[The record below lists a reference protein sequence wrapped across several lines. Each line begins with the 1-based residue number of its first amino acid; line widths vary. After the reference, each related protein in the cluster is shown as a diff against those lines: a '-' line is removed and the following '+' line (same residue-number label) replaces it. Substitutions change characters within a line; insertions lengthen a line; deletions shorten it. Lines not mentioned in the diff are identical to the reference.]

1 MTKITPMLEQYLEI
15 KEKYQDFV
23 LFYQLGD
30 FFEMFYEDAL
40 LASRILEITL
50 TSRHKGDR
58 MDQIPMC
65 GVPVHAVSGYVA
77 RMVEKGYKVA
87 LCEQAEDPTQAKGIV
102 RREVTRLITPGLY
115 IDETSGKSNRY
126 LVALSSD
133 ETRIGLASVDL
144 ATGEFRMTEVADREK
159 AFEEIGRIDP
169 SEILISR
176 ALKQDSSS
184 KPILDRLSAYFLT
197 YGEEG
202 PFEKGRAQDLLIKH
216 YQVQTLAGFG
226 AGALIQGIRAA
237 GALLFY
243 LMETQKGSVSHLQPL
258 QVYSLSQ
265 FMVLSETTQRH
276 LELTQ
281 TLYRGTRQGSLI
293 SVLDQTMTAMGSRKL
308 KHWLNYPLLE
318 LEKIRQRQDLVEAFV
333 EDSVLRQALRAH
345 LKEIYDIERL
355 VAKVCLNQAGPR
367 DLVALKNSLL
377 HLPSIGRILEESPHT
392 RLKEIGS
399 GLDPLP
405 EVSDLIAR
413 AVLDEPSL
421 NWKDKEARIIRLG
434 YHSQL
439 DQYLTVSREGK
450 EWIAKLEAQ
459 ERKRTG
465 INSLKIGYNRVFG
478 YYIEVS
484 RPNLPMVPSDY
495 QRKQTL
501 VNGERFL
508 TPELK
513 EYEVMVLEAEEKRW
527 QLEIELFQEVRRQV
541 ARESSRLQQT
551 AGLLSDLDVLT
562 SLAQTAQENRYQKP
576 ILNERDAISLKESR
590 HPVIEK
596 NLPAQRFVPNSVEL
610 DNEEQQMI
618 IITGPNMAG
627 KSTILRQTA
636 LICLMAQMGS
646 FVPAEKAE
654 IGLIDQIFTRVG
666 ASDDL
671 SSGQSTFMV
680 EMQETAQILHQATE
694 RSLVL
699 LDEIGRGTSTFDGL
713 SIAWAVAEH
722 LHDLKGKGVKTLFA
736 THYHE
741 LTDLTQTKKKVKN
754 YHVSVKE
761 YNQQIIFLRKLQQGG
776 TSRSYGIQVA
786 RLAGIPVPVIERARE
801 VLKNLEKGELDFWG
815 FPALASSSRTRVSHP
830 AQMELFSEGGQILRE
845 RLKALSIDD
854 LSPLQALLTLKEL
867 KDLIEKE

>member
-15 KEKYQDFV
+15 KERYQDYV

-40 LASRILEITL
+40 LASRVLEITL
-50 TSRHKGDR
+50 TSRHKGELK
-58 MDQIPMC
+58 DQVPMC
-65 GVPVHAVSGYVA
+65 GVPVHAVSGYIA

-87 LCEQAEDPTQAKGIV
+87 LCEQVEDPSQAQGIV

-115 IDETSGKSNRY
+115 IDDAAIKTNRY
-126 LVALSSD
+126 LLCLSNRES
-133 ETRIGLASVDL
+133 RMGLASVDL
-144 ATGEFRMTEVADREK
+144 ATGEFRVTEVADPEK
-159 AFEEIGRIDP
+159 AMEEIGRINP
-169 SEILISR
+169 SEILLSR
-176 ALKQDSSS
+176 SAKQNPSLQPLLEWLSS
-184 KPILDRLSAYFLT
+184 YFLT

-202 PFEKGRAQDLLIKH
+202 PFEPKRGHDLLVNH
-216 YQVQTLAGFG
+216 YQIHSLIGFG
-226 AGALIQGIRAA
+226 AGNLNEGIQAA
-237 GALLFY
+237 GALLNY

-258 QVYSLSQ
+258 QVYTLSN
-265 FMVLSETTQRH
+265 FMILSETTQRH

-293 SVLDQTMTAMGSRKL
+293 SILDQTMTAMGSRKM
-308 KHWLNYPLLE
+308 KNWLTYPLLD
-318 LEKIRQRQDLVEAFV
+318 LGKIRQRQDLVEAFY
-333 EDSVLRQALRAH
+333 EDPILRQSLRSH
-345 LKEIYDIERL
+345 LREIYDIERL
-355 VAKVCLNQAGPR
+355 VAKVCLNQGGPR
-367 DLVALKNSLL
+367 DLVALKNSLS
-377 HLPSIGRILEESPHT
+377 HLPAIRRLLEESSQT
-392 RLKEIGS
+392 QLKDIGAR
-399 GLDPLP
+399 LDPVP
-405 EVSDLIAR
+405 EVADLISR
-413 AVLDEPSL
+413 AILDEPSL

-434 YHSQL
+434 YHERL

-450 EWIAKLEAQ
+450 EWIAELEAK

-484 RPNLPMVPSDY
+484 RSNLPSVPSDY

-513 EYEVMVLEAEEKRW
+513 EYEVMVLEAEENRW
-527 QLEIELFQEVRRQV
+527 RQEVELFQDIRGQV
-541 ARESSRLQQT
+541 AQQSSRLQRT
-551 AGLLSDLDVLT
+551 AGLLSDLDVLA
-562 SLAQTAQENRYQKP
+562 SLSQTAQENRYQKP
-576 ILNERDAISLKESR
+576 NLNNGETISLKDSR

-596 NLPAQRFVPNSVEL
+596 NLPAQRFVPNSIDL
-610 DNEEQQMI
+610 DNEDQQMI

-627 KSTILRQTA
+627 KSTILRQVA

-654 IGLIDQIFTRVG
+654 IGLVDRIFTRVG

-680 EMQETAQILHQATE
+680 EMQETAQILHQATD

-713 SIAWAVAEH
+713 SIAWAVAEF

-761 YNQQIIFLRKLQQGG
+761 YNQQIIFLRKLQEGG

-786 RLAGIPVPVIERARE
+786 RLAGIPAPVIERAQE

-815 FPALASSSRTRVSHP
+815 FPALASTSRGKGAHP
-830 AQMELFSEGGQILRE
+830 AQMELFSGGGQ
-845 RLKALSIDD
+845 RLQEKIKTISIDEI
-854 LSPLQALLTLKEL
+854 SPIQALLTLKEL
-867 KDLIEKE
+867 KDLIETE

>member
-1 MTKITPMLEQYLEI
+1 MLEQYLEI
-15 KEKYQDFV
+15 KERVPDFI

-30 FFEMFYEDAL
+30 FFEMFFEDAL

-50 TSRHKGDR
+50 TSRHKGA
-58 MDQIPMC
+58 QNQVPMC
-65 GVPVHAVSGYVA
+65 GVPIQAAPGYVA
-77 RMVEKGYKVA
+77 RLVEKGYKVA
-87 LCEQAEDPTQAKGIV
+87 LCEQVEDPTQAKGIV

-115 IDETSGKSNRY
+115 IDDAAIKSNRY
-126 LVALSSD
+126 LLCLSCH
-133 ETRIGLASVDL
+133 EKCIGLASVDL
-144 ATGEFRMTEVADREK
+144 ATGEFRVTEVADRET
-159 AFEEIGRIDP
+159 AFEEIGRIGP

-176 ALKQDSSS
+176 QVKQNPAAQ
-184 KPILDRLSAYFLT
+184 PILERLSVYFLS
-197 YGEEG
+197 YAQEG
-202 PFEKGRAQDLLIKH
+202 PFEMGRAQDLLIKH
-216 YQVQTLAGFG
+216 FQVHSLAGFG
-226 AGALIQGIRAA
+226 TGSLTEGIRAA

-243 LMETQKGSVSHLQPL
+243 LMETQKGSVSHLQTL
-258 QVYSLSQ
+258 QVYHLSQ
-265 FMVLSETTQRH
+265 YMVLTETTQRH
-276 LELTQ
+276 LELSE
-281 TLYRGTRQGSLI
+281 TLYRGTRKGSLI

-308 KHWLNYPLLE
+308 KQWLNYPLLD
-318 LEKIRQRQDLVEAFV
+318 LEKIRQRQNLVEAFL
-333 EDSVLRQALRAH
+333 EAPILRQALRSH
-345 LKEIYDIERL
+345 LKEIYDVERL

-367 DLVALKNSLL
+367 DLVALKNSLG
-377 HLPSIGRILEESPHT
+377 HLPAIGRLLCEGVHPILND
-392 RLKEIGS
+392 IGT
-399 GLDPLP
+399 GLDTLP
-405 EVSDLIAR
+405 EVTDLISR

-434 YHSQL
+434 YHAPL
-439 DQYLTVSREGK
+439 DRYLTVSREGK
-450 EWIAKLEAQ
+450 EWIAQLEAK

-484 RPNLPMVPSDY
+484 RANLSLVPSDY

-527 QLEIELFQEVRRQV
+527 ELEVQLFHEVRQMV
-541 ARESSRLQQT
+541 GKESTRLQKT
-551 AGLLSDLDVLT
+551 AQLLSDLDVLS
-562 SLAQTAQENRYQKP
+562 SLAQVAQENRYQRP
-576 ILNERDAISLKESR
+576 VLNEEEAISLKESR

-596 NLPAQRFVPNSVEL
+596 NLPAQRFVPNSIDL

-627 KSTILRQTA
+627 KSTILRQVA

-646 FVPAEKAE
+646 FVPAEAAE

-680 EMQETAQILHQATE
+680 EMQETAQILHQATQ
-694 RSLVL
+694 RSLIL

-713 SIAWAVAEH
+713 SIAWSVAEY

-761 YNQQIIFLRKLQQGG
+761 YNQQIIFLRKLQEGG

-786 RLAGIPVPVIERARE
+786 RLAGLPLAVIDRARE

-815 FPALASSSRTRVSHP
+815 FPSLAISHRTKAPHP
-830 AQMELFSEGGQILRE
+830 AQMELFSGREQKLQE
-845 RLKALSIDD
+845 RLKALAIEEI
-854 LSPLQALLTLKEL
+854 SPLQALITLKEL
-867 KDLIEKE
+867 KDLLEES

>member
-1 MTKITPMLEQYLEI
+1 MTKITPMLEQYLET
-15 KEKYQDFV
+15 KERYPDFI

-50 TSRHKGDR
+50 TSRHKGQK
-58 MDQIPMC
+58 DQVPMC
-65 GVPVHAVSGYVA
+65 GVPIHAAPGYVA
-77 RMVEKGYKVA
+77 RLVEKGYKVA
-87 LCEQAEDPTQAKGIV
+87 LCEQVEDPSQAKGIV
-102 RREVTRLITPGLY
+102 RREVTRVITPGLY
-115 IDETSGKSNRY
+115 IDDIATKDNRF
-126 LVALSSD
+126 LLGLSFQ
-133 ETRIGLASVDL
+133 ETRIGLASADL
-144 ATGEFRMTEVADREK
+144 GTGEFRVTEVTDREK
-159 AFEEIGRIDP
+159 AFEEIGRINP
-169 SEILISR
+169 SEVLVSR
-176 ALKQDSSS
+176 ALKQNPLYQS
-184 KPILDRLSAYFLT
+184 LLERLSNYFLT
-197 YGEEG
+197 FGEDGSFELNRAREG
-202 PFEKGRAQDLLIKH
+202 LIDH
-216 YQVQTLAGFG
+216 FQVHSLTGFG
-226 AGALIQGIRAA
+226 AGSLTEGLRAA
-237 GALLFY
+237 GALFFY
-243 LMETQKGSVSHLQPL
+243 LQETQKGSLSHLQIL
-258 QVYSLSQ
+258 QVYHLSEH
-265 FMVLSETTQRH
+265 MVLSETTQRH

-308 KHWLNYPLLE
+308 KQWLNYPLMN
-318 LEKIRQRQDLVEAFV
+318 LEKIQQRQDLVEALF
-333 EDSVLRQALRAH
+333 EDPLLRQSLRSH
-345 LKEIYDIERL
+345 LREIYDIERL

-377 HLPSIGRILEESPHT
+377 RLPSIAQGLSESLHP
-392 RLKEIGS
+392 RLQAIGT
-399 GLDPLP
+399 GMDPLT
-405 EVSDLIAR
+405 EVADLIAR

-421 NWKDKEARIIRLG
+421 NWKDKEARIIRPG
-434 YHSQL
+434 YQAQL

-450 EWIAKLEAQ
+450 EWIARLEAK
-459 ERKRTG
+459 EKKRTG

-484 RPNLPMVPSDY
+484 RPNLSSVPPDY

-513 EYEVMVLEAEEKRW
+513 EYEIMVLEAEEKRW
-527 QLEIELFQEVRRQV
+527 ELEVRLFHEVRQKV
-541 ARESSRLQQT
+541 GLESSRLQKT
-551 AGLLSDLDVLT
+551 AQLLSDLDVLA

-576 ILNERDAISLKESR
+576 VLNEGETLSLKESR

-596 NLPAQRFVPNSVEL
+596 NLPAQRFVPNSFEL

-627 KSTILRQTA
+627 KSTILRQAA
-636 LICLMAQMGS
+636 LIVLMAQIGS
-646 FVPAEKAE
+646 FVPVETAE
-654 IGLIDQIFTRVG
+654 IGLVDQIFTRVG

-680 EMQETAQILHQATE
+680 EMQETAQILHQATS

-713 SIAWAVAEH
+713 SIAWAVAEY

-761 YNQQIIFLRKLQQGG
+761 YNQQIIFLRKLQEGG

-786 RLAGIPVPVIERARE
+786 RLAGLPLAVIERARE
-801 VLKNLEKGELDFWG
+801 VLKNLEKGELDIWG
-815 FPALASSSRTRVSHP
+815 LPSLASSKKGRTVHP
-830 AQMELFSEGGQILRE
+830 SQLELFSGTQQRLQE
-845 RLKALSIDD
+845 RIKALSIDA

-867 KDLIEKE
+867 KDLVEES

>member
-1 MTKITPMLEQYLEI
+1 M
-15 KEKYQDFV
+15 
-23 LFYQLGD
+23 
-30 FFEMFYEDAL
+30 
-40 LASRILEITL
+40 S
-50 TSRHKGDR
+50 
-58 MDQIPMC
+58 
-65 GVPVHAVSGYVA
+65 
-77 RMVEKGYKVA
+77 
-87 LCEQAEDPTQAKGIV
+87 
-102 RREVTRLITPGLY
+102 
-115 IDETSGKSNRY
+115 
-126 LVALSSD
+126 
-133 ETRIGLASVDL
+133 
-144 ATGEFRMTEVADREK
+144 
-159 AFEEIGRIDP
+159 
-169 SEILISR
+169 
-176 ALKQDSSS
+176 
-184 KPILDRLSAYFLT
+184 

-202 PFEKGRAQDLLIKH
+202 TFELGRAKDLLIKH
-216 YQVQTLAGFG
+216 YEIHSLAGFG
-226 AGALIQGIRAA
+226 AGTLTEGLRAA

-258 QVYSLSQ
+258 QVYHLSQ
-265 FMVLSETTQRH
+265 YMILSETTQRH

-281 TLYRGTRQGSLI
+281 TLYRGTRHGSLI
-293 SVLDQTMTAMGSRKL
+293 SILDQTMTAMGSRKL
-308 KHWLNYPLLE
+308 KYWLNYPLLD
-318 LEKIRQRQDLVEAFV
+318 LEKIRRRQDLVEAFF
-333 EDSVLRQALRAH
+333 EDPILRQSIRSH

-367 DLVALKNSLL
+367 DLVALKNSLA
-377 HLPSIGRILEESPHT
+377 HLPAIGRILEESTHP
-392 RLKEIGS
+392 RLKEIGTEM
-399 GLDPLP
+399 DPLP
-405 EVSDLIAR
+405 EVTDLISR

-450 EWIAKLEAQ
+450 EWIAALEAR

-484 RPNLPMVPSDY
+484 RPNLPSVPSDY

-513 EYEVMVLEAEEKRW
+513 EYEILVLEAEEKRW
-527 QLEIELFQEVRRQV
+527 QLEVELFHEVCRQV
-541 ARESSRLQQT
+541 ARESPRLQKT

-576 ILNERDAISLKESR
+576 FLNESETISLKESR

-596 NLPAQRFVPNSVEL
+596 NLPAQRFVPNSIEL

-646 FVPAEKAE
+646 FVPAERAE

-699 LDEIGRGTSTFDGL
+699 
-713 SIAWAVAEH
+713 
-722 LHDLKGKGVKTLFA
+722 
-736 THYHE
+736 
-741 LTDLTQTKKKVKN
+741 
-754 YHVSVKE
+754 
-761 YNQQIIFLRKLQQGG
+761 
-776 TSRSYGIQVA
+776 
-786 RLAGIPVPVIERARE
+786 AG
-801 VLKNLEKGELDFWG
+801 
-815 FPALASSSRTRVSHP
+815 
-830 AQMELFSEGGQILRE
+830 
-845 RLKALSIDD
+845 
-854 LSPLQALLTLKEL
+854 
-867 KDLIEKE
+867 

>member
-1 MTKITPMLEQYLEI
+1 MLEQYLEI
-15 KEKYQDFV
+15 KEKYQDFI

-40 LASRILEITL
+40 MASRILEITL
-50 TSRHKGDR
+50 TSRHKGEQ
-58 MDQIPMC
+58 DQVPMC
-65 GVPVHAVSGYVA
+65 GVPIQAASGYVA
-77 RMVEKGYKVA
+77 RLVEKGYKVA
-87 LCEQAEDPTQAKGIV
+87 LCEQVEDPTQAKGIV

-115 IDETSGKSNRY
+115 IDDTAIKTNRY
-126 LVALSSD
+126 LLCLSFQ
-133 ETRIGLASVDL
+133 ETCSGLASVDL
-144 ATGEFRMTEVADREK
+144 ATGEFRVTEVADPEK
-159 AFEEIGRIDP
+159 VFEEIGRISP
-169 SEILISR
+169 SEILVSR
-176 ALKQDSSS
+176 SLKQNPSAQT
-184 KPILDRLSAYFLT
+184 ILERLSVYFLT
-197 YGEEG
+197 FAEEG
-202 PFEKGRAQDLLIKH
+202 HFELGRAQDLLIKH
-216 YQVQTLAGFG
+216 YQVHSLAGFG
-226 AGALIQGIRAA
+226 AGSLTEGLRAA

-243 LMETQKGSVSHLQPL
+243 LMETQKGSVSHLRPM
-258 QVYSLSQ
+258 QVYHLSQ
-265 FMVLSETTQRH
+265 YMILTETTQRH

-308 KHWLNYPLLE
+308 KQWINYPLLD
-318 LEKIRQRQDLVEAFV
+318 LEKIRQRQDLVEAFL
-333 EDSVLRQALRAH
+333 ENPVLRQSLRSH

-367 DLVALKNSLL
+367 DLVALKNSLS
-377 HLPSIGRILEESPHT
+377 HLPSIGQILKESSHPGLEE
-392 RLKEIGS
+392 IGAGMDS
-399 GLDPLP
+399 LP
-405 EVSDLIAR
+405 EVTDLISR

-434 YHSQL
+434 FHAQL
-439 DQYLTVSREGK
+439 DQYLTISREGK
-450 EWIAKLEAQ
+450 EWIGQLESK

-478 YYIEVS
+478 YYIEVTRS
-484 RPNLPMVPSDY
+484 NLELVPSDY

-527 QLEIELFQEVRRQV
+527 QLEVQLFHEVRQSV
-541 ARESSRLQQT
+541 GKESARLQKT
-551 AGLLSDLDVLT
+551 AQLLSDLDCLC
-562 SLAQTAQENRYQKP
+562 SLAQVAQENRYQKP
-576 ILNERDAISLKESR
+576 ILNEGEAISLKDSR

-596 NLPAQRFVPNSVEL
+596 NLPAQRFVPNSLYL

-627 KSTILRQTA
+627 KSTILRQAA
-636 LICLMAQMGS
+636 LIVLMAQMGS
-646 FVPAEKAE
+646 FVPAERAE
-654 IGLIDQIFTRVG
+654 IGLVDQIFTRVG

-671 SSGQSTFMV
+671 SAGQSTFMV
-680 EMQETAQILHQATE
+680 EMQEAAQILHQATHL
-694 RSLVL
+694 SLVL

-713 SIAWAVAEH
+713 SIAWAVAEY

-761 YNQQIIFLRKLQQGG
+761 YNQQIIFLRKLQEGG

-786 RLAGIPVPVIERARE
+786 RLAGIPLPVIERARE

-815 FPALASSSRTRVSHP
+815 LPSLASSQRIKPPHP
-830 AQMELFSEGGQILRE
+830 AQMELFSGAQQAVQE
-845 RLKALSIDD
+845 RLKTLSIDEM
-854 LSPLQALLTLKEL
+854 SPIQALMMLKEL
-867 KDLIEKE
+867 KDLLEK

>member
-15 KEKYQDFV
+15 KEKVPDYI

-50 TSRHKGDR
+50 TSRHKGNQ
-58 MDQIPMC
+58 DQVPMC
-65 GVPVHAVSGYVA
+65 GVPVQAVSGYVS

-87 LCEQAEDPTQAKGIV
+87 LCEQVEDPTQTKGIV

-115 IDETSGKSNRY
+115 IDDTSIKTNRY
-126 LVALSSD
+126 LLALSCQ
-133 ETRIGLASVDL
+133 ETRLGLASVDL
-144 ATGEFRMTEVADREK
+144 ATGEFRVTEVTDREK
-159 AFEEIGRIDP
+159 AFEEISRVNP

-176 ALKQDSSS
+176 GLKQTPAAQS
-184 KPILDRLSAYFLT
+184 LLERLSSYFLT
-197 YGEEG
+197 FGEEG
-202 PFEKGRAQDLLIKH
+202 PFELGRARDLLIKH
-216 YQVQTLAGFG
+216 FQVHSLAGFG
-226 AGALIQGIRAA
+226 TQTLSEGLRAA

-258 QVYSLSQ
+258 QVYHLNE

-281 TLYRGTRQGSLI
+281 TLYRGTRQGSLL

-308 KHWLNYPLLE
+308 RQWLNYPLLD
-318 LEKIRQRQDLVEAFV
+318 LEKIRVRQALVEAFV
-333 EDSVLRQALRAH
+333 EDPVLRQALRAH

-367 DLVALKNSLL
+367 DLVALKNSLG
-377 HLPSIGRILEESPHT
+377 HLPAIGRLLNESPHPKLQT
-392 RLKEIGS
+392 LGAS
-399 GLDPLP
+399 LDLLP
-405 EVSDLIAR
+405 EVTSLISE
-413 AVLDEPSL
+413 AVLDDPAL

-434 YHSQL
+434 YHAQL
-439 DQYLTVSREGK
+439 DQYLGVSREGK
-450 EWIAKLEAQ
+450 EWIAQLEAK

-484 RPNLPMVPSDY
+484 RSNLPSVPADF

-527 QLEIELFQEVRRQV
+527 ELECRLFHEVRQKV
-541 ARESSRLQQT
+541 AEESGRLQKT
-551 AGLLSDLDVLT
+551 AQLLSDLDVLA

-576 ILNERDAISLKESR
+576 SLNEGDTLLLKESR

-596 NLPAQRFVPNSVEL
+596 NLPAQRFVPNSIEL
-610 DNEEQQMI
+610 DNEAQQMI

-627 KSTILRQTA
+627 KSTILRQAA
-636 LICLMAQMGS
+636 LIVLMAQMGS
-646 FVPAEKAE
+646 FVPAEEAT
-654 IGLIDQIFTRVG
+654 IGLVDQIFTRVG

-680 EMQETAQILHQATE
+680 EMQETAQILHQATK

-713 SIAWAVAEH
+713 SIAWAVAEY

-761 YNQQIIFLRKLQQGG
+761 YNQQIIFLRKLQEGG

-786 RLAGIPVPVIERARE
+786 RLAGLPLPVIERARE
-801 VLKNLEKGELDFWG
+801 VLKNLEKGELDVWG
-815 FPALASSSRTRVSHP
+815 LPSLASSQKVRVAHP
-830 AQMELFSEGGQILRE
+830 AQMELFSGRE
-845 RLKALSIDD
+845 QKLKERVKSLSIDEM
-854 LSPLQALLTLKEL
+854 SPLQALLTLKEL
-867 KDLIEKE
+867 KDLLEE